1 MACVTATRELQE
13 LDPSARAKIEELL
26 SKEWA
31 LPGEHAL
38 AALQGRELGPYRL
51 IVVLGPKNNVGSQY
65 FQVFLA
71 NGEGA
76 LADEPLALGLHNSGP
91 YPGFNWVELTRYN
104 STLAFGGEIVDLTEG
119 DLDRELFG
127 MVSELV
133 PPGGHLMVEY
143 DSPSQAA
150 SAQALTRGLPAATS
164 PIGFRMFQAGCRSY
178 RDWYIPEGGR
188 EGPRKLQGFK
198 PWNEEIAREKTAAL
212 RGEIEAFV
220 RDAEGAEGDAV
231 QRRALERAREVLKGL
246 AGA

>member
-1 MACVTATRELQE
+1 VTANPELSALGVDERGLRRLGE
-13 LDPSARAKIEELL
+13 LH
-26 SKEWA
+26 SKGWA
-31 LPGEHAL
+31 LPGEHVL
-38 AALQGRELGPYRL
+38 AALHDRTLGPYRL

-71 NGEGA
+71 NAEGA
-76 LADEPLALGLHNSGP
+76 LADEPLALGLHNTGP

-104 STLAFGGEIVDLTEG
+104 SQLVFGDESVDLTEG
-119 DLDRELFG
+119 DLDRELFR

-150 SAQALTRGLPAATS
+150 SAQVLTRGLPAATS
-164 PIGFRMFQAGCRSY
+164 PIGFRMFQSGCRSF

-198 PWNEEIAREKTAAL
+198 PWNEEIAREKAAAL
-212 RGEIEAFV
+212 RTEIEAFL
-220 RDAEGAEGDAV
+220 REAEGGEGDAV
-231 QRRALERAREVLKGL
+231 TRQALERAREVLKGL
-246 AGA
+246 AGV